1 MDLKNQRRL
10 AADILDCGENR
21 VWIDPTRMEDV
32 GEAITRS
39 DIRRL
44 VDSKAIKAKQK
55 KGVSRGRAR
64 HLQGQKKKG
73 KRKGQGSR
81 KGAKKARTPKKRAWI
96 NTIRPIRA
104 QLMQYKIQGKIDSA
118 TYRKLYRRAKG
129 GMFRSKARL
138 KAHMKSEGLFKKN
151 R

>member
-10 AADILDCGENR
+10 ASELLGCGENR

-32 GEAITRS
+32 AEAITRS
-39 DIRRL
+39 DIRNL
-44 VDSKAIKAKQK
+44 INDKAIRAKQK
-55 KGVSRGRAR
+55 RGISRGRAR
-64 HLQGQKKKG
+64 YKQDQKRKG
-73 KRKGQGSR
+73 KRRGHGSR
-81 KGAKKARTPKKRAWI
+81 KGAKKARAPKKKTWI

-104 QLMQYKIQGKIDSA
+104 QLMEYRKQGKIDSA

-138 KAHMKSEGLFKKN
+138 DAHLRSEGLLTKK
-151 R
+151 

>member
-10 AADILDCGENR
+10 ASEILGCGENR

-39 DIRRL
+39 DVRRL
-44 VDSKAIKAKQK
+44 IDSKAIKAKQK
-55 KGVSRGRAR
+55 VGVSRGRAR
-64 HLQGQKKKG
+64 YLQGQKRKG
-73 KRKGQGSR
+73 KRRGHGSR
-81 KGAKKARTPKKRAWI
+81 KGSKKARTPKKRAWI

-104 QLMQYKIQGKIDSA
+104 QLMMYRKEGRIDSA

-129 GMFRSKARL
+129 GMFKSKARL
-138 KAHMKSEGLFKKN
+138 DAHLRSEGLLKEK
-151 R
+151 